1 MTKDPSQPQYKL
13 RPYQQK
19 AVDSALAYF
28 RKQRKPATI
37 VLPTGAGKSL
47 VIAELAK
54 IAKGRVLVLAHV
66 RELVEQNHEK
76 YQSYGLEAGIF
87 SAGLNR
93 KDSSEK
99 VIFGGIQSVV
109 RAEENFFKDFSL
121 VIIDECHRVSVD
133 PDSQY
138 QKVITKLRQNS
149 PTLCILGLTAT
160 PYRQGLGWVYRFHSK
175 GILRSEEPRFFE
187 KCIFEI
193 SLKQMIREGYL
204 TPPIKLDSPVA
215 AYDFSEL
222 QLNTSR
228 EYNVKDIETVLKA
241 QKRITPLIVNNIC
254 DLSEGRSGVLI
265 FTASVRHAKE
275 VLSYLP
281 AGESSIILGDTPTE
295 ERDLIIK
302 NLKAKKLKF
311 LVNVSVLTTGFD
323 APHIDLIAILRPTE
337 SISLFQQIVGRGL
350 RLSEGKEDCLVLDYT
365 GMNHSIFDPE
375 IEEKKPSEDSV
386 PVKVKCPEC
395 NFENDFWGIVD
406 TEGNIIEHFGRKCH
420 GATED
425 PNTFSI
431 NSCQY
436 RFRFKLCN
444 ECGEENDIAA
454 RECSRCRALLVDNDA
469 KLKEARSMKD
479 AHVMQPDLMEFQE
492 STDKK
497 GRPRLEIRYYDLDGQ
512 HLSEFFYLNNNSGRK
527 AFFYNFTR
535 LHAKLPERKIEVSSI
550 QEAISLK
557 KSFRQPMFVIA
568 RKQKYYWK
576 IQEKIFA

>member
-1 MTKDPSQPQYKL
+1 MSSDSNQLGYKL
-13 RPYQQK
+13 RPYQKK
-19 AVDSALAYF
+19 AVDSAVNYF

-47 VIAELAK
+47 VIAQLAK
-54 IAKGRVLVLAHV
+54 IANGRVLVLAHV

-76 YQSYGLEAGIF
+76 YQSYGLNAGIF

-93 KDSSEK
+93 KDTSEK

-109 RAEENFFKDFSL
+109 RAESSFFKDFSL
-121 VIIDECHRVSVD
+121 VIIDECHRVSND

-138 QKVITKLRQNS
+138 QKVISKLREKS
-149 PTLCILGLTAT
+149 PAICILGLTAT
-160 PYRQGLGWVYRFHSK
+160 PYRLGLGWIYKYHSK
-175 GILRSEEPRFFE
+175 GILRTDESRFFE

-193 SLKQMIREGYL
+193 GLKEMIRDGYL
-204 TPPIKLDSPVA
+204 TPPVKLDSPVA

-222 QLNTSR
+222 KLSTSK
-228 EYNVKDIETVLKA
+228 EYSVEDIETVLKK
-241 QKRITPLIVNNIC
+241 QKRVTPLIVNNIY
-254 DLSEGRSGVLI
+254 DLSEDRVGVII
-265 FTASVRHAKE
+265 FTASVRHAEE

-281 AGESSIILGDTPTE
+281 PEESSIILGSTPSE
-295 ERDLIIK
+295 ERDTIVK
-302 NLKAKKLKF
+302 NLKARKLKF

-350 RLSEGKEDCLVLDYT
+350 RLSEGKKDCLVLDYT
-365 GMNHSIFDPE
+365 GMDHSIFNPE

-406 TEGNIIEHFGRKCH
+406 SDGNIIEHFGRKCH

-425 PNTFSI
+425 PKDFSI
-431 NSCQY
+431 VPCRY

-454 RECSRCRALLVDNDA
+454 RECARCSALLVDNDT
-469 KLKEARSMKD
+469 KLKEARAMKD
-479 AHVMQPDLMEFQE
+479 AHVMRPDLMDFQE
-492 STDKK
+492 SKDKK
-497 GRPRLEIRYYDLDGQ
+497 GRSRLEIRYYDLDGQ
-512 HLSEFFYLNNNSGRK
+512 HLSEYFYLNSESGRK
-527 AFFYNFTR
+527 AFYYNFSR
-535 LHAKLPERKIEVSSI
+535 LHTRLPERRIRVSSV
-550 QEAISLK
+550 EDAISLK
-557 KSFRQPMFVIA
+557 SSFRQPLFVIA

-576 IQEKIFA
+576 IQEKIF